1 MKSVGL
7 EMSKARANLMNEV
20 YKFDE
25 KQRQEMKKKTDAI
38 EKSKP
43 TGTKLVRKGNKLY
56 KVDMKTGSETLVGI
70 YVKTPSGK
78 EVLKPVAA
86 VDPLLDLGEAQA
98 YDNEEKLQIEDNK
111 SFDELLDLYYDKNG
125 RVNSKNRWYNM
136 KGK

>member
-20 YKFDE
+20 YKLDE

-56 KVDMKTGSETLVGI
+56 KVDLKTGSETLVGV

-86 VDPLLDLGEAQA
+86 VDPLLDLGETQA
-98 YDNEEKLQIEDNK
+98 YDNEEKLQREDSK
-111 SFDELLDLYYDKNG
+111 SFDELLDLHYDKNG
-125 RVNSKNRWYNM
+125 RVNSKNE
-136 KGK
+136 

>member
-125 RVNSKNRWYNM
+125 RVNSKNR
-136 KGK
+136 

>member
-20 YKFDE
+20 YKLDE
-25 KQRQEMKKKTDAI
+25 KQRQEMKKKTDVI

-56 KVDMKTGSETLVGI
+56 KVDLKTGSETLVGI

-86 VDPLLDLGEAQA
+86 VDPLLDLGEVQE
-98 YDNEEKLQIEDNK
+98 YDNEEKLQREYGK
-111 SFDELLDLYYDKNG
+111 SSDELLDLHYDKNG
-125 RVNSKNRWYNM
+125 RVSSKN
-136 KGK
+136 K